1 MASQIFS
8 YFCNMDNEL
17 IFRQAQSCETDRI
30 MQIIRQAQARM
41 HAAGSRQWQDGYPAP
56 GHISADIGRNRGYVL
71 CKPGVEGPLSV
82 IAYGAVVFDGEPAY
96 DAIDGQWLTDEPYVL
111 VHRIAVADGE
121 RGPRRGGGIPAP
133 CGDTRTGTRRQSLSH
148 RHQLR
153 QPDHAAA
160 ARTHGIHL
168 LRESRLPERRTAG
181 LRKTNLK
188 TLRHKK
194 QNPRLHSPGSFIS
207 LFSASLSS

>member
-1 MASQIFS
+1 
-8 YFCNMDNEL
+8 MDNEL

-121 RGPRRGGGIPAP
+121 RGRGVAAEFLHRVE
-133 CGDTRTGTRRQSLSH
+133 TLAGTRRQSLPH

>member
-1 MASQIFS
+1 MYCANPAWKAAFSDRLRRGGVRRRTGLRRHRRTMAH
-8 YFCNMDNEL
+8 
-17 IFRQAQSCETDRI
+17 RRAVR
-30 MQIIRQAQARM
+30 
-41 HAAGSRQWQDGYPAP
+41 AGAP
-56 GHISADIGRNRGYVL
+56 HSGRRRG
-71 CKPGVEGPLSV
+71 
-82 IAYGAVVFDGEPAY
+82 
-96 DAIDGQWLTDEPYVL
+96 T
-111 VHRIAVADGE
+111 
-121 RGPRRGGGIPAP
+121 GPRRGGGIPAP

>member
-96 DAIDGQWLTDEPYVL
+96 DAIDGQWLTDEP
-111 VHRIAVADGE
+111 
-121 RGPRRGGGIPAP
+121 RRGGGIPAP

>member
-1 MASQIFS
+1 
-8 YFCNMDNEL
+8 MDNEL

-111 VHRIAVADGE
+111 VHRIAVVDGE
-121 RGPRRGGGIPAP
+121 RGRGGGIPAP

>member
-1 MASQIFS
+1 
-8 YFCNMDNEL
+8 MDNEL

-96 DAIDGQWLTDEPYVL
+96 DAIDGQWLTDVRAGAP
-111 VHRIAVADGE
+111 HSSRRRGT
-121 RGPRRGGGIPAP
+121 GPRRGGGVPAP
-133 CGDTRTGTRRQSLSH
+133 CGGARVGTRRQGLPH
-148 RHQLR
+148 RHQFR
-153 QPDHAAA
+153 QPDHAAV
-160 ARTHGIHL
+160 ARTHGIQL
-168 LRESRLPERRTAG
+168 LRESRLPKRRTAG
-181 LRKTNLK
+181 L
-188 TLRHKK
+188 
-194 QNPRLHSPGSFIS
+194 
-207 LFSASLSS
+207 

>member
-1 MASQIFS
+1 MQHGQRIDFPAGTVLRNGPHHADHPPGTGPDARGRQPPVAGRLSRPGTYLGRHRPQPRLCIVQTRRGRPAFSDRLRRGGVRRRTGLRRHRRTMAH
-8 YFCNMDNEL
+8 
-17 IFRQAQSCETDRI
+17 RRAVR
-30 MQIIRQAQARM
+30 
-41 HAAGSRQWQDGYPAP
+41 AGAP
-56 GHISADIGRNRGYVL
+56 HSGRRRG
-71 CKPGVEGPLSV
+71 
-82 IAYGAVVFDGEPAY
+82 
-96 DAIDGQWLTDEPYVL
+96 T
-111 VHRIAVADGE
+111 
-121 RGPRRGGGIPAP
+121 GPRRGGGIPAP

-188 TLRHKK
+188 TLRHEKTEPEAPLPGFFHFTVQRVTIFLKK
-194 QNPRLHSPGSFIS
+194 
-207 LFSASLSS
+207 SSRGTL

>member
-1 MASQIFS
+1 M
-8 YFCNMDNEL
+8 

-30 MQIIRQAQARM
+30 MQIIRQAQAQGR
-41 HAAGSRQWQDGYPAP
+41 AALARQGVDQWQDGYPAP

-111 VHRIAVADGE
+111 V
-121 RGPRRGGGIPAP
+121 RRGGGILAP